1 MKRYKTYIDEA
12 GNTGDNL
19 LDLKQPLFVLGAVS
33 IPMEKH
39 TQAELVREAHF
50 LAVKEKEETE
60 IKATKWY
67 KAPKKREAIKLML
80 DELEKLGAEY
90 HIVVVEKR
98 FMISGW
104 AVNTFFDYYNV
115 GSDDMSF
122 VNDAEKRKFVADHY
136 EQNCPDE
143 DLTVIGKALREPT
156 RESYQSAID
165 ALRRNAPEQSSK
177 EILDCAE
184 RNVDRLLEVETEP
197 NEMFA
202 ENVFH
207 SPNLTGFATLGNLV
221 AKMCLDEQGE
231 TALIFDD
238 CNLCNEAFP
247 KLFDIF
253 KNVEEDIQIPG
264 LPLIYTWKNRILSVQ
279 KGLSHAQPLLQA
291 ADVLAT
297 STDKVLQKC
306 REDNMNFN
314 DYECGIL
321 MLLAILYGE
330 GNLWMVSS
338 QKLKQHFGKA
348 TRIVSQLD

>member
-1 MKRYKTYIDEA
+1 MDFPKIPRKLQEEAVIEGNIYFFEKNASFGIPGHMHVCIKRA
-12 GNTGDNL
+12 
-19 LDLKQPLFVLGAVS
+19 
-33 IPMEKH
+33 
-39 TQAELVREAHF
+39 
-50 LAVKEKEETE
+50 
-60 IKATKWY
+60 
-67 KAPKKREAIKLML
+67 
-80 DELEKLGAEY
+80 
-90 HIVVVEKR
+90 
-98 FMISGW
+98 
-104 AVNTFFDYYNV
+104 
-115 GSDDMSF
+115 
-122 VNDAEKRKFVADHY
+122 
-136 EQNCPDE
+136 
-143 DLTVIGKALREPT
+143 
-156 RESYQSAID
+156 
-165 ALRRNAPEQSSK
+165 
-177 EILDCAE
+177 
-184 RNVDRLLEVETEP
+184 DRLLFFSTCSSQINTALQLAKRFGWDINTFPVYKANAETNQFKEP
-197 NEMFA
+197 
-202 ENVFH
+202 
-207 SPNLTGFATLGNLV
+207 LTYVNY
-221 AKMCLDEQGE
+221 EQGE

-264 LPLIYTWKNRILSVQ
+264 LPPIYTWKNRILSVQ

-330 GNLWMVSS
+330 GNLWMVTS